1 VSSYLITA
9 TFPSVIARH
18 ALTGSTWLD
27 LFWPMFGAALIAGAL
42 LLGAA
47 GLIAIARVPC
57 GRGRMPDCG
66 CY

>member
-1 VSSYLITA
+1 L
-9 TFPSVIARH
+9 P
-18 ALTGSTWLD
+18 GSTWLD